1 MADDLE
7 GLDAWR
13 TRLEGEIRL
22 CAPSAAAASKALIAA
37 VAGQPVTDGLMHETA
52 RRLSEQRAS
61 PLQLF
66 KPSRREQRVQ
76 RSSESDA
83 TAAHQQL
90 NTRMQ

>member
-1 MADDLE
+1 VADDLE

-61 PLQLF
+61 PDAQEGIGAFLGRR
-66 KPSRREQRVQ
+66 KPAWTEG
-76 RSSESDA
+76 A
-83 TAAHQQL
+83 
-90 NTRMQ
+90 